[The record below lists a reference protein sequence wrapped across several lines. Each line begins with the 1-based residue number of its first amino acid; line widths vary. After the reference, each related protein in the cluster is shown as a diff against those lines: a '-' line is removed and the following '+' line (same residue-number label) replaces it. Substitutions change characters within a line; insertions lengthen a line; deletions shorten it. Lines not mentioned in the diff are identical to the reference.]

1 MFGDQILRL
10 VFHTKKYKYNR
21 CEHKCKIK
29 DVWGETIKKVAIIAL
44 LALAIVAAPVMA
56 QGVSAMGGRSTDILG
71 NGIFE
76 SSDGLR
82 FPVVADTNFD
92 SITVG
97 DDNARAFGWGGFFPF
112 DNSPAKAENN
122 LEIKKNQEVGNCS
135 PCTDGTCGDS
145 CTTVNIDQ
153 VHVGDRTAQAFGN
166 AEAVN
171 NVKLVLNQM

>member
-1 MFGDQILRL
+1 L
-10 VFHTKKYKYNR
+10 
-21 CEHKCKIK
+21 
-29 DVWGETIKKVAIIAL
+29 AIIA
-44 LALAIVAAPVMA
+44 VPVMA
-56 QGVSAMGGRSTDILG
+56 QEASVMGGKGTDILG

-82 FPVVADTNFD
+82 FPIVSDTNFD

-97 DDNARAFGWGGFFPF
+97 NDNARAFGWDGFFPF
-112 DNSPAKAENN
+112 SSPKAKAENN
-122 LEIKKNQEVGNCS
+122 LEVKKNQQVGACECCQALDNTT
-135 PCTDGTCGDS
+135 PCQDC

-171 NVKLVLNQM
+171 NVKLVLNQAP

>member
-1 MFGDQILRL
+1 
-10 VFHTKKYKYNR
+10 
-21 CEHKCKIK
+21 
-29 DVWGETIKKVAIIAL
+29 
-44 LALAIVAAPVMA
+44 MA

-82 FPVVADTNFD
+82 FPVLADTNFD